1 MKKFISKVKIETT
14 KNGFNIFVD
23 DKDLENNMITRYE
36 FETPSVMFVDK
47 KRKVIVAPCDVED
60 INPKDSKI

>member
-1 MKKFISKVKIETT
+1 MKKYEAKIKIQ
-14 KNGFNIFVD
+14 KNKDSFSIIVD

>member
-14 KNGFNIFVD
+14 KDGFIIIID
-23 DKDLENNMITRYE
+23 DKDLENNMITRHE
-36 FETPSVMFVDK
+36 FESPSIMFIDK
-47 KRKVIVAPCDVED
+47 KRKVIMGPQDVED